1 MESTDLHRFLVE
13 LFYTTR
19 RLLLEAAVGLG
30 ATTLLLFL
38 VAPDILAALRL
49 YLDQRLVFFG
59 VMEPVVSLLKLSF
72 FTALL
77 LLAPWLI
84 YRLFW
89 TIRGMLNLTK
99 GFAAAAALISILLFY
114 SGVAFCLLFTLPF
127 AVRFLLSY
135 QSENLRAVISM
146 AKFVDFSALFML
158 GFGVIFQL
166 PLTMTVLART
176 GLLDP
181 ELFAKHRR
189 YAVLIIAIA
198 AALLTPTPDVFNM
211 SLMGVPLYLLYESG
225 IVLARIAHPAR
236 EKREKG

>member
-1 MESTDLHRFLVE
+1 MECTDLHRFLVE

-38 VAPDILAALRL
+38 VAPDLLAALRL

-77 LLAPWLI
+77 LLAPWFI

-89 TIRGMLNLTK
+89 TIRGMLSLTK

-114 SGVAFCLLFTLPF
+114 GGVAFCLLFTLPF

-166 PLTMTVLART
+166 PLTMTILART

-225 IVLARIAHPAR
+225 IVLARLAHPAR